1 MISDKSRKTRTQHI
15 MNLINENLKNQRMM
29 DIEITDKFKEYE
41 ENQKRIK
48 NAVEKALTLIG
59 KH

>member
-1 MISDKSRKTRTQHI
+1 